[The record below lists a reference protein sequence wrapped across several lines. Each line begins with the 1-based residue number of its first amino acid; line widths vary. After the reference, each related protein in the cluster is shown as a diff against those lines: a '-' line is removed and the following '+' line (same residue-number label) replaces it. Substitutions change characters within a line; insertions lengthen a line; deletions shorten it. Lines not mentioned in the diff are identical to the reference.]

1 LESLLAGAGD
11 AVHGNRSQISDRQ
24 AADKMRATATEYFAR
39 AEELDKPSRG
49 AERRTDGPMST
60 EP

>member
-1 LESLLAGAGD
+1 MLCMEIAQ
-11 AVHGNRSQISDRQ
+11 QISDRQ

-49 AERRTDGPMST
+49 ARGEPMVR
-60 EP
+60 